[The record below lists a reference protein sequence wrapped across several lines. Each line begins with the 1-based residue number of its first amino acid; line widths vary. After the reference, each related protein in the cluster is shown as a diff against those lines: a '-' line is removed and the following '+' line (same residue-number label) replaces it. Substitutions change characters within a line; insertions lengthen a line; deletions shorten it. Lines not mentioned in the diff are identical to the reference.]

1 MKNSFTDFCKQYR
14 NEAKPK
20 WGRFQIGLLIGCFA
34 TVAGIL
40 AVLSI
45 YEFAGTKPT
54 HTLEL
59 PFWKSTV
66 GYWVDVFAF
75 KDSSGDFVGDLN
87 GLASEVDYI
96 KSVIGAGY
104 VILGSITKGF
114 YTNQHNT
121 LGLVDDYEELDESV
135 GTIKDFRLLIKRFH
149 KQDVKIILTFDFNS
163 VSINHKW
170 VVNNT
175 VKLADLPKN
184 VGTNYTRYGKP
195 SNVEIT
201 SQNYYSVF
209 GYPSVD
215 LNLTDSHT
223 QKAIIDVIDYWM
235 KEGIDGILLDNCAF
249 LVEDSD
255 TSKRSQAM
263 TMSSWFESYPT
274 HQLYRPGSLQFV
286 QLVRQEINK
295 WIRKTGKEKVYF
307 TLHPVVTNFGEV
319 HVFDIS
325 CHLIQS
331 ISSLCSLSKILCRLL
346 AVYTGDAGYGL
357 SNESDPMLMFKDMVD
372 VIISREFVTYRGWK
386 IHSNWNNA
394 DMRHYAKYS
403 DEEREKLGLCVSTP
417 SDPLSRNLVTLA
429 ATFLLPGVPIIY
441 YGTELGVNTF
451 QSNYYPDI
459 FYPKER
465 DYFIGTSPLT
475 HLPMPWNSDG
485 KRFSKAINDSR
496 FVRYLRLYDIL
507 DTVEDSLVEGRED
520 TILGLVRSL
529 VTLREN
535 PSLKWGAMEK
545 IRFPTHVRQLV
556 FVFVLVLLIKKR
568 FTLSSIDFDVCNVLI
583 MSNG

>member
-201 SQNYYSVF
+201 RQNYYSVF

-263 TMSSWFESYPT
+263 TMSSWFEGYPI
-274 HQLYRPGSLQFV
+274 HQLYRPGSLQFI

-295 WIRKTGKEKVYF
+295 WIRKTGKEK
-307 TLHPVVTNFGEV
+307 
-319 HVFDIS
+319 
-325 CHLIQS
+325 
-331 ISSLCSLSKILCRLL
+331 LL

-394 DMRHYAKYS
+394 DLRHYAKYS

-545 IRFPTHVRQLV
+545 IRFPTHVRH
-556 FVFVLVLLIKKR
+556 
-568 FTLSSIDFDVCNVLI
+568 IDFDVCNVLI